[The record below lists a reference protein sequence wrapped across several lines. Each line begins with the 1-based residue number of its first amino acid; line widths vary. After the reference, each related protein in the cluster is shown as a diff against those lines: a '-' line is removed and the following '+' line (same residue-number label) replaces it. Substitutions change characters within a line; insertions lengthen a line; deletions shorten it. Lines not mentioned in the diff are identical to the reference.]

1 MKYRILK
8 EEKGFRAQVELE
20 SRREGKYFEYI
31 EEDGNLNSCPRTHYY
46 DSEQDA
52 IDACK
57 NIIQRWV
64 MTNFQ
69 KSLMNLNFDE

>member
-8 EEKGFRAQVELE
+8 EEKGFRAQVQLE
-20 SRREGKYFEYI
+20 SRRSGKYFEYI
-31 EEDGNLNSCPRTHYY
+31 EEHGNINSCPRTHYY

-57 NIIQRWV
+57 EHHV
-64 MTNFQ
+64 KMGYDKLPKVVDEFE
-69 KSLMNLNFDE
+69 LN

>member
-8 EEKGFRAQVELE
+8 DEKGFRAQVEI
-20 SRREGKYFEYI
+20 EGYRGEKRFKYI

-52 IDACK
+52 LDACK
-57 NIIQRWV
+57 EHHIKMEYDKLPKV
-64 MTNFQ
+64 V
-69 KSLMNLNFDE
+69 SEFDL

>member
-8 EEKGFRAQVELE
+8 EEKGFRAQVQLE
-20 SRREGKYFEYI
+20 SRRSGKYFEYI
-31 EEDGNLNSCPRTHYY
+31 EEDGNLNSCLNSCPRTHYY

-57 NIIQRWV
+57 EHHV
-64 MTNFQ
+64 KMG
-69 KSLMNLNFDE
+69 

>member
-31 EEDGNLNSCPRTHYY
+31 EEDGNLNSCPITHYY
-46 DSEQDA
+46 DSEQEA
-52 IDACK
+52 IEACK
-57 NIIQRWV
+57 EQNV
-64 MTNFQ
+64 KMGYDKLPKVVDEFE
-69 KSLMNLNFDE
+69 LN

>member
-31 EEDGNLNSCPRTHYY
+31 EEDGNLNLCRITHYY
-46 DSEQDA
+46 DSEQEA
-52 IDACK
+52 IEACK
-57 NIIQRWV
+57 EHHVKMRYDKLPKV
-64 MTNFQ
+64 V
-69 KSLMNLNFDE
+69 DEFEL